1 MKGDFTRNTFN
12 PRKHYRGVL
21 MQQGRVQLDADWNEN
36 LDILLNRIETETID
50 VIGYC
55 GVPIHDAGFGI
66 LTTMTPALTAGDF
79 GLSKGRAYV
88 DGILVENDAD
98 VAFSQQPHILPKP
111 GPKITTSGVYLALSG
126 CVAATYYR
134 AG

>member
-55 GVPIHDAGFGI
+55 GVPIHDAGFGV
-66 LTTMTPALTAGDF
+66 LTTMIRPYRRRFWAL
-79 GLSKGRAYV
+79 
-88 DGILVENDAD
+88 E
-98 VAFSQQPHILPKP
+98 
-111 GPKITTSGVYLALSG
+111 
-126 CVAATYYR
+126 R
-134 AG
+134 AGIRGWYPGGERRRCGLQPAAV